1 MSSSKQLMGA
11 NRAVT
16 GRDKINEKA
25 KIEAA
30 LEGRRVIIVLTEL
43 ELGGAE
49 RQAMLLAKFLAHEQ
63 KAHVEVWGFL
73 GQPGRVAKLC
83 EEYGIPWRITPWPW
97 SDKRS
102 ERLKRMAQFA
112 WRLRRARPDILLPY
126 LIFPNV
132 ICGQVW
138 RLTGARTCIW
148 NQRDEGIGRMPRAER
163 RAARQVPLFISNSQ
177 AGANFLTD
185 KLGAKSER
193 VHVIHNGVTLAPV
206 KADRD
211 DWRRELALTDDSFLA
226 CMVAN
231 LTQYKDHDTLL
242 RAWRLVVDALA
253 REGRSAVLL
262 LAGRLDSSDSTHH
275 SVKALA
281 YDLDLGKS
289 VRFLGQVLDLSG
301 LLGAIEIGVFSSRS
315 EGSPN
320 GVLECMAAGLA
331 VAGTDIIGISEAVG
345 PSGQPYLAPPGD
357 AESLADRIL
366 KLAADP
372 ALRARLGAANRLRI
386 ETEFS
391 PKRMCEQVL
400 ALMVEGLQ
408 GKS

>member
-1 MSSSKQLMGA
+1 MSSSKPLMGEVPLVA
-11 NRAVT
+11 
-16 GRDKINEKA
+16 GRDTNERA
-25 KIEAA
+25 EQAS

-49 RQAMLLAKFLAHEQ
+49 RQAMLLARFLAQEQ
-63 KAHVEVWGFL
+63 KAQVEVWGCL
-73 GQPGRVAKLC
+73 GQPGRVATLC
-83 EEYGIPWRITPWPW
+83 EEYGIPWRLTPWPW

-102 ERLKRMAQFA
+102 ERLQRMAKFA
-112 WRLRRARPDILLPY
+112 WRLRRARPDIILPY

-132 ICGQVW
+132 VCGQVW
-138 RLTGARTCIW
+138 RLTGARSCIW

-177 AGANFLTD
+177 AGANFLVE
-185 KLGAKSER
+185 KLGAKRER
-193 VHVIHNGVTLAPV
+193 VRVIHNGVTLAP
-206 KADRD
+206 AQSDRET
-211 DWRRELALTDDSFLA
+211 WRRQLELSDDCFVA

-242 RAWRLVVDALA
+242 RAWKPVVDSLE

-275 SVKALA
+275 AVKALA
-281 YDLDLGKS
+281 YDLELGRS

-301 LLGAIEIGVFSSRS
+301 LLGACEIGVFSSRS

-331 VAGTDIIGISEAVG
+331 VAGTDIPGISESVG
-345 PSGQPYLAPPGD
+345 PEGEQYLAPPGD

-366 KLAADP
+366 KLASDP
-372 ALRARLGAANRLRI
+372 LLRARVGAMNRSRI

-391 PKRMCEQVL
+391 PRHMCEQVT
-400 ALMVEGLQ
+400 ALMIEGLR
-408 GKS
+408 G

>member
-1 MSSSKQLMGA
+1 MSSLKQPVGESRVA
-11 NRAVT
+11 NGLDKT
-16 GRDKINEKA
+16 GDKSGK
-25 KIEAA
+25 AA

-49 RQAMLLAKFLAHEQ
+49 REAAVVAGFLARGQ
-63 KAHVEVWGFL
+63 RAPVEGWGVF

-83 EEYGIPWRITPWPW
+83 EEYGIPWRLTPWPW

-112 WRLRRARPDILLPY
+112 WTLRRARPDVLLPY

-148 NQRDEGIGRMPRAER
+148 TQRDEGIGRMPRAER
-163 RAARQVPLFISNSQ
+163 RAASQVPLFISNSQ
-177 AGANFLTD
+177 AGANFLTE
-185 KLGAKSER
+185 KLGAKRER
-193 VHVIHNGVTLAPV
+193 VRVIHNGVTLAPI

-211 DWRRELALTDDSFLA
+211 DWRRELALSEDTFAA

-242 RAWRLVVDALA
+242 RAWRLVVDAMES
-253 REGRSAVLL
+253 EGRSAVLL

-275 SVKALA
+275 AVKALA
-281 YDLDLGKS
+281 YDLELGKS

-315 EGSPN
+315 EGIPN

-345 PSGQPYLAPPGD
+345 PSGQPYLAPT
-357 AESLADRIL
+357 ASLM
-366 KLAADP
+366 P
-372 ALRARLGAANRLRI
+372 
-386 ETEFS
+386 
-391 PKRMCEQVL
+391 M
-400 ALMVEGLQ
+400 M
-408 GKS
+408 